1 MALGDGTAWDE
12 TNPTNSTQAVTID
25 DHILDL
31 RKGLRLRMA
40 NEHVW
45 PTTGATASFGHHTF
59 ITLQPQGAA
68 PTLATSRVASIFVD
82 TDDVTRIETALKS
95 SMPVPAIVQM
105 VSTRLSTGTS
115 LNALFTRSANVPQ
128 QTDGTSGVEIGTIV
142 ITPISATNKLKV
154 EFVFLGSL
162 SSTNHFNCMALFQDN
177 TASAEA
183 AVHELYQSVN
193 DDGLIPFVHVMDA
206 GTTGSTTLKFRMG
219 PDRAAGTAAPGNANT
234 GAFGT
239 KGGSVIIVTEY
250 AV

>member
-105 VSTRLSTGTS
+105 VSTTLVIGVTATS
-115 LNALFTRSANVPQ
+115 AFSVTDDVPQ
-128 QTDGTSGVEIGTIV
+128 QTDGTAGTEIGSIS
-142 ITPISATNKLKV
+142 ITPISSTNNLKV
-154 EFVFLGSL
+154 EAVLQSFLEGSNK
-162 SSTNHFNCMALFQDN
+162 SSSVALFQDA
-177 TASAEA
+177 TASAA
-183 AVHELYQSVN
+183 WAVTLYETGPNQH
-193 DDGLIPFVHVMDA
+193 LTHAFLHVMTA
-206 GTTGSTTLKFRMG
+206 GTTGATTLKFF
-219 PDRAAGTAAPGNANT
+219 AGMHATSGGAYHS